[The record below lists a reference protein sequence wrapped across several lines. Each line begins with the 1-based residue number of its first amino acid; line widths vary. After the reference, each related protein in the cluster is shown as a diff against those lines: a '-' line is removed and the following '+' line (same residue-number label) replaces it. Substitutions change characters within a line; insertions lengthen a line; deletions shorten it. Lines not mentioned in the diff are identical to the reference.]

1 MNLKSKAIRIIKG
14 GNKQAMKGIITAP
27 QPRAA
32 EEGAEVLRK
41 GGNAFDAAIATAFVQ
56 MVVSPGMCGVGGWGL
71 SVSYDAKT
79 KESTYL
85 SFLGQAGSKVTPTM
99 WEKDVQGRAPVWGV
113 YLIRGNPHIAGYTS
127 IQIPGTVKGLYEL
140 WEKSSSLEWKELI
153 QPAIRYAREGFQVTP
168 LLAQGWRRPA
178 IKESGLPSS
187 RELYSTT
194 EACRRIFFKEN
205 GDFRE
210 AGELL
215 KNEDYARTLEKIA
228 DGGAKVLYEGEL
240 ARIIADDFEK
250 NGAFVTFDDL
260 RNYKVRQGAPVCSSY
275 RGYEIASSGPP
286 NGGPTVIEIL
296 NILEGYD
303 LKKLQLNSPEYL
315 YVMAKAM
322 QAAHVDRGQW
332 VGDPDFSDVPL
343 QRLIS
348 KERAAEWQAKINS
361 GQEIKFFDGS
371 QTKDATH
378 TTHVSAA
385 DEQGN
390 CISLTHTNA
399 MCSGVV
405 TPGLGFIYNDSMVFV
420 DPFPGHPNSIA
431 PGKSRTSG
439 VSPTIV
445 SKDGK
450 PFYIVGAPG
459 GVSIISAV
467 AQSIVNVIDHRLS
480 AQEASWVPRIHCE
493 GEDVIVSARISTRV
507 CDELRK
513 KGLHVIHSVFGW
525 GGHPFALPHGVMV
538 DVAGMQF
545 EGGADPGGEGGV
557 AISS

>member
-1 MNLKSKAIRIIKG
+1 MIV
-14 GNKQAMKGIITAP
+14 AP

-32 EEGAEVLRK
+32 EEGARILEQ
-41 GGNAFDAAIATAFVQ
+41 GGNAIDAAIATAFTQ
-56 MVVSPGMCGVGGWGL
+56 GIFDPQMCGIGGWGMMTIYL
-71 SVSYDAKT
+71 AKSQ
-79 KESTYL
+79 ELVYL
-85 SFLGQAGSKVTPTM
+85 SFLARAGSKVTPTM
-99 WEKDVQGRAPVWGV
+99 WEKDVEGQTWWGL
-113 YLIRGNPHIAGYTS
+113 YLIKDWQNIIGYTS
-127 IQIPGTVKGLYEL
+127 IMTPETVKGLYEAWRRYGTL
-140 WEKSSSLEWKELI
+140 KWPELLR
-153 QPAIRYAREGFQVTP
+153 PAIRYAREGVYVTP
-168 LLAQGWRRPA
+168 LMASMWQGPPKLPGFPDQRTVMTVTSA
-178 IKESGLPSS
+178 ACQIYLKEDGNFY
-187 RELYSTT
+187 EV
-194 EACRRIFFKEN
+194 
-205 GDFRE
+205 
-210 AGELL
+210 GELL
-215 KNEDYARTLEKIA
+215 KNEDYANTLEKIA
-228 DGGAKVLYEGEL
+228 EGGADVFYRGEL
-240 ARIIADDFEK
+240 AQIIARDLEK
-250 NGAFVTFDDL
+250 NGAFVTADDL
-260 RNYKVRQGAPVCSSY
+260 IKYPVKSGDPIYVNY
-275 RGYEIASSGPP
+275 RGYQIATACPP
-286 NGGPTVIEIL
+286 MGGVTVAEIL

-480 AQEASWVPRIHCE
+480 AQEGSSSGRPVPAHTMPGSLDGQSRT
-493 GEDVIVSARISTRV
+493 TRLHLAGV
-507 CDELRK
+507 TLPAALYG
-513 KGLHVIHSVFGW
+513 KG
-525 GGHPFALPHGVMV
+525 
-538 DVAGMQF
+538 
-545 EGGADPGGEGGV
+545 
-557 AISS
+557 